1 MRRVLIDE
9 KVALLGIKLGHLA
22 AERDRDAYL
31 RQLAELC
38 AQITDAERS
47 TVYLVDRKTGLLRA
61 RTAWRVSVDISMP
74 VGIGLAGHTAATG
87 ETINV
92 PDAYADPRFNREV
105 DLRTGFRTQN
115 ALVVPVW
122 GKAGR
127 DVVGVLQVLNKQA
140 GSFERRD
147 QMFLER
153 VADAAGPVLEQ
164 VQAQEM
170 GSR

>member
-1 MRRVLIDE
+1 MIDD
-9 KVALLGIKLGHLA
+9 KVALLEIKLGHLA
-22 AERDRDAYL
+22 AERDCDAYL
-31 RQLAELC
+31 RQVAELC
-38 AQITDAERS
+38 AQVTDAERS
-47 TVYLVDRKTGLLRA
+47 TVYLVDRRRNVIRS

-74 VGIGLAGHTAATG
+74 VGVGLAGQAAATG

-92 PDAYADPRFNREV
+92 PDAYADPRFNPEV
-105 DLRTGFRTQN
+105 DSRTGFRTQN

-122 GKAGR
+122 GKDGGQI
-127 DVVGVLQVLNKQA
+127 VGVLQVLNKRI

-153 VADAAGPVLEQ
+153 VAEAVGSVLEQ
-164 VQAQEM
+164 VQAQET